1 MILILTGIN
10 LLTYFKGKVTTMLV
24 ANSREL
30 RFIIIGSDFKWES
43 IMAAKTKMFAV
54 SGRAWPMWR
63 GLPSIDLNRNISQ
76 ASLLLCKHN
85 KKLHK
90 SNTSN
95 LKHET
100 RMIYTQKRIRI
111 RNSLDGGTD
120 KMSLGTAT
128 KIGSTRLNSSHD
140 ELSRMPSSA

>member
-43 IMAAKTKMFAV
+43 ITAAKTTTLAVHITFVV
-54 SGRAWPMWR
+54 SGTTRIWR
-63 GLPSIDLNRNISQ
+63 GLLPSTDLNKSISW

-90 SNTSN
+90 SKTSN
-95 LKHET
+95 LKHVT
-100 RMIYTQKRIRI
+100 RMIYTQKRTRI
-111 RNSLDGGTD
+111 
-120 KMSLGTAT
+120 K
-128 KIGSTRLNSSHD
+128 
-140 ELSRMPSSA
+140 ELTGWWDWEDVVWCGNHRCR